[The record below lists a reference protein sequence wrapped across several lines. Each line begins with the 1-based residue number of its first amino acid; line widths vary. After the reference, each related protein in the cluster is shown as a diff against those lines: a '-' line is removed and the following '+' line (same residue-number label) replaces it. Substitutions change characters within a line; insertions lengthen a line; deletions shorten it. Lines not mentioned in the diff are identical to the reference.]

1 MTKVGIGEL
10 RNALS
15 NYLNRAAFGHERII
29 VASRGKPKAAVISIE
44 DLRLL
49 QDLEDAQAAREAVE
63 AYRAGEADSWED
75 VKAELAASLHSQ
87 SS

>member
-1 MTKVGIGEL
+1 MTIVGIGEL

-29 VASRGKPKAAVISIE
+29 VTSRGKPKAAVISIK

-63 AYRAGEADSWED
+63 AYRAREAVSWED
-75 VKAELAASLHSQ
+75 VKTDLAAGPDSQ
-87 SS
+87 S

>member
-1 MTKVGIGEL
+1 MTIVGIGEL

-29 VASRGKPKAAVISIE
+29 VTSRGKPKAAVISIE

-63 AYRAGEADSWED
+63 AYRGGEAVAWED
-75 VKAELAASLHSQ
+75 VKADLATGPDSRS
-87 SS
+87 